1 MQFINRK
8 MDRYDKM
15 GGDFDM
21 RTGGF
26 SELIGNEQ
34 IKEHFLH
41 AISSGKVSHCY
52 VISGEDGLGKMTAAK
67 AFAQTLECQAEP
79 ANRPCGVCHSC
90 TQFLS
95 GNFSQDREANG
106 NRCR

>member
-1 MQFINRK
+1 

-21 RTGGF
+21 HAGGF

-52 VISGEDGLGKMTAAK
+52 VISGEDGLGKMTVAK
-67 AFAQTLECQAEP
+67 ALHRHWSVRQNLPTDRAACAIH
-79 ANRPCGVCHSC
+79 AH
-90 TQFLS
+90 
-95 GNFSQDREANG
+95 NF
-106 NRCR
+106 

>member
-1 MQFINRK
+1 

-21 RTGGF
+21 HAGGF

-52 VISGEDGLGKMTAAK
+52 VISGEDGLGSGKGICTDIGVSGRTCQ
-67 AFAQTLECQAEP
+67 QTVRRVPFMHTIFE
-79 ANRPCGVCHSC
+79 R
-90 TQFLS
+90 
-95 GNFSQDREANG
+95 
-106 NRCR
+106 

>member
-1 MQFINRK
+1 MHA
-8 MDRYDKM
+8 
-15 GGDFDM
+15 
-21 RTGGF
+21 GGF

-67 AFAQTLECQAEP
+67 ALCTDIGVSGRTCQQTVRRVPFMHTIFE
-79 ANRPCGVCHSC
+79 R
-90 TQFLS
+90 
-95 GNFSQDREANG
+95 
-106 NRCR
+106 